1 MRYHYW
7 ETMDMITI
15 LGIASLILLLPST
28 VVVLLRY
35 IDNAEDIEKR
45 ETQKLLS
52 DALGN
57 R

>member
-1 MRYHYW
+1 
-7 ETMDMITI
+7 MITI

-28 VVVLLRY
+28 VIVLLRH
-35 IDNAEDIEKR
+35 IDKAEDIDKK

-52 DALGN
+52 EALGN